1 MWSIIKSWLGVAAKK
16 LWEIVAPAVKQAA
29 MDFVNN
35 AEVQSA
41 ARAAVVAAA
50 SNGLKNNEAFDFAV
64 EQLKSSAAV
73 AGQGVAQKLLDTG
86 VQNAYFAFK
95 NAE

>member
-1 MWSIIKSWLGVAAKK
+1 MWNKIKTWFGAAAKT
-16 LWEIVAPAVKQAA
+16 LWKIIAPAVKQAA

-35 AEVQSA
+35 ADVQNA
-41 ARAAVVAAA
+41 ARGAVVEAAA
-50 SNGLKNNEAFDFAV
+50 NGLKNNEAFDFAV
-64 EQLKSSAAV
+64 EQLKNSAAV
-73 AGQGVAQKLLDTG
+73 AGKSVSQNFLDTV